1 MYYLAANWNKTA
13 GMIPIYLYDTNI
25 QIYDTDIALKN
36 QYTDTDTDIW
46 RLLHKETDLYRSVYR
61 LIPGIG

>member
-36 QYTDTDTDIW
+36 QYTDTDTIIW